1 MPGMK
6 HLLPAVYTWQA
17 PWLRLCHFK
26 GTKSLSK
33 DAKNLEFHDEIC
45 DDFMTKS
52 RDVQALY
59 SWAIFYFYLF
69 DSKGVSS
76 FLWLLIP
83 LFWREGLKRSLSS
96 FHLLKLSLNLP
107 QAKSVEFPNWR
118 PSLVK
123 VLSRHLLRF
132 CLQVLSEERVMNRRW
147 GVEPPKLTSE
157 SPPPIWGAVA
167 LREQDS
173 SWDARLSLLI
183 WCVNRAGADRWAS
196 ANRSRWPFNP
206 TVHHSPRLYKKMRWN
221 SKEIIILYAPRF
233 G

>member
-1 MPGMK
+1 MK
-6 HLLPAVYTWQA
+6 RLTLESNARYEA
-17 PWLRLCHFK
+17 PSRSSLCLAGLQVRLCHFK

-33 DAKNLEFHDEIC
+33 DAKNRAFHDEIC
-45 DDFMTKS
+45 DYFMTKS

-96 FHLLKLSLNLP
+96 FHLLKLFLNLP

-118 PSLVK
+118 PFLVK

-132 CLQVLSEERVMNRRW
+132 CLQVLS
-147 GVEPPKLTSE
+147 K
-157 SPPPIWGAVA
+157 
-167 LREQDS
+167 
-173 SWDARLSLLI
+173 
-183 WCVNRAGADRWAS
+183 S
-196 ANRSRWPFNP
+196 AW
-206 TVHHSPRLYKKMRWN
+206 W
-221 SKEIIILYAPRF
+221 I
-233 G
+233 GGGG